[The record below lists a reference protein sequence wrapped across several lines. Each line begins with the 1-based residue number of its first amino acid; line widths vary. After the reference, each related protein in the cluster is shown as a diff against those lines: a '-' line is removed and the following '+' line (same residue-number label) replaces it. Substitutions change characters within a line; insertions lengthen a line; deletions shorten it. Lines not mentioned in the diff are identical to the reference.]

1 MPNQCAW
8 HTLDIFKLHFL
19 LITFSCFCGHRF
31 TNLCKKQQKALK
43 ELKHREDI
51 VITNAVKE
59 GAVIVDV
66 KDYIKES
73 ERQINNSEQYKHLEN
88 DPTTE
93 NNATANKVITR
104 FKNDKFISSNVS
116 DGLKVESPRTSHFYI
131 QPKIHKEGSTGNPV
145 KMSLNCHT
153 SKISEYVDFHLL
165 PIIKQISSYVKD
177 TIDFLRKLEV
187 IKFVLGKVY
196 LISLD
201 VKSLNTT
208 IPSAEGKKAVNLQ
221 IKGCAMEKICAP
233 PYVNIFM
240 DHFEKKYIYPFL
252 QGISLIYLRFI
263 DDIFFI

>member
-1 MPNQCAW
+1 M
-8 HTLDIFKLHFL
+8 
-19 LITFSCFCGHRF
+19 
-31 TNLCKKQQKALK
+31 QKTTK
-43 ELKHREDI
+43 SIKRTKTQRRYCHNKRCQRRCSHS
-51 VITNAVKE
+51 
-59 GAVIVDV
+59 DV

-116 DGLKVESPRTSHFYI
+116 DGLKLESPRTSHFYI
-131 QPKIHKEGSTGNPV
+131 QPKIHKEGSTGSPV

-177 TIDFLRKLEV
+177 TSKLEV
-187 IKFVLGKVY
+187 IKFVPGKVC
-196 LISLD
+196 LVFLD
-201 VKSLNTT
+201 VKSLNTS

-221 IKGCAMEKICAP
+221 IKGCAMEKMCAP

-252 QGISLIYLRFI
+252 QGILLIYLRFI